1 MAQMSLDNIIA
12 TSGEWLT
19 ECNTRLDG
27 REVGTSD
34 RNRVAG
40 GLFHLSLEHHGA
52 IQLLISNKPYPHYGS
67 AYALLRPQ
75 FEGFVRG
82 VWFHHCA
89 NEQELKNFIDNCEP
103 PGIDK
108 LILAIETVP
117 GYEEGLLKATKR
129 NVWKIMCSYTHG
141 GFIQVASRNTATEIT
156 ANYSDA
162 QVSELVSGACSI
174 TLLVAVTFARLLNNE
189 TLANEI
195 FDEYRKLFKNEP

>member
-1 MAQMSLDNIIA
+1 
-12 TSGEWLT
+12 
-19 ECNTRLDG
+19 
-27 REVGTSD
+27 
-34 RNRVAG
+34 
-40 GLFHLSLEHHGA
+40 LFHLSLEHHGA

-195 FDEYRKLFKNEP
+195 FDEYRKLFQNEP

>member
-1 MAQMSLDNIIA
+1 MSLDNIIA

-195 FDEYRKLFKNEP
+195 FDEYRKLFQNEP

>member
-34 RNRVAG
+34 RNKVAG

-195 FDEYRKLFKNEP
+195 FDEYRKLFQNEP

>member
-1 MAQMSLDNIIA
+1 MSLDNIIA

-195 FDEYRKLFKNEP
+195 FDEYRNLFQNEP

>member
-195 FDEYRKLFKNEP
+195 FDEYRKLFQNEP